1 MVVPELLFHNN
12 NYETLTFQT
21 MSQII
26 LSRFQPASWR
36 QLEHFGKIAITGKCR
51 IKNKYQ
57 KLYGTAAASRLLLH
71 NAQTRIGTVDLS
83 TSQLQHHPIHD
94 GEQVSTVHTQ
104 TALISCMSLI
114 NNTYITRTLLLTV

>member
-1 MVVPELLFHNN
+1 MIVPELLFQNN

-57 KLYGTAAASRLLLH
+57 KLYDTAAASRLHLH
-71 NAQTRIGTVDLS
+71 MRKRA
-83 TSQLQHHPIHD
+83 
-94 GEQVSTVHTQ
+94 
-104 TALISCMSLI
+104 
-114 NNTYITRTLLLTV
+114 